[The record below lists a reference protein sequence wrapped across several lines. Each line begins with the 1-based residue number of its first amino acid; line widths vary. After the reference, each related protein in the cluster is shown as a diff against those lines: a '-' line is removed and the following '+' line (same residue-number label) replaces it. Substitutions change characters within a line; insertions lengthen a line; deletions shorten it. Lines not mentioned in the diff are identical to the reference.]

1 MKISQVFKDFKG
13 RKGSQ
18 VERRGEGA
26 KWVAFLMSLAD
37 TQALRDFA
45 LSLQRREDW
54 NSALP
59 ETRADQ
65 TEPESKPRTVYIS
78 SLCFLYTLTPMC
90 GNIIYKAQSQKKRKN
105 PNLLGAIIFS
115 PLQRFFFN

>member
-26 KWVAFLMSLAD
+26 KWVAFLISLAD

-59 ETRADQ
+59 ETR
-65 TEPESKPRTVYIS
+65 PEQNRTRI
-78 SLCFLYTLTPMC
+78 
-90 GNIIYKAQSQKKRKN
+90 
-105 PNLLGAIIFS
+105 
-115 PLQRFFFN
+115 